1 MPDEVY
7 PAPVISQRKTLGK
20 NMYAKSEVS
29 YEGGNWDKQELP
41 EVVVKARTKYDNLH
55 STDRFYGHSFKSREV
70 IQERGFRNL
79 YDILKDIHGIIVV
92 KAQKKQGEDEDSGSG
107 NNMVAV
113 NGRAFEIMQD
123 SYVTEYAIYPTRGM
137 STLGDGNQV
146 VVLLDGARTPEPLTS
161 LMEMT
166 ADEIEFCPW
175 SSIMIHAYSG
185 GDIGKY
191 QEIQS
196 ASQFHREWFSNF
208 MNDVYGDFLTKKE
221 LAQVLGG
228 KDLWL
233 NADDAM
239 NRFKKIFRK
248 KEREYSR
255 IRKEN
260 ENTLKKINKIYNETK
275 DVDELNKDED
285 IK

>member
-1 MPDEVY
+1 MSET
-7 PAPVISQRKTLGK
+7 IE
-20 NMYAKSEVS
+20 NKSD
-29 YEGGNWDKQELP
+29 YHDFL
-41 EVVVKARTKYDNLH
+41 R
-55 STDRFYGHSFKSREV
+55 
-70 IQERGFRNL
+70 
-79 YDILKDIHGIIVV
+79 
-92 KAQKKQGEDEDSGSG
+92 
-107 NNMVAV
+107 AV
-113 NGRAFEIMQD
+113 NATSQYDEIHIHINNYGGD
-123 SYVTEYAIYPTRGM
+123 LDAAIQMYHSLVRSGAKIVIYIEGACM
-137 STLGDGNQV
+137 SAATV
-146 VVLLDGARTPEPLTS
+146 V
-161 LMEMT
+161 MMT

-228 KDLWL
+228 KDLRL

-275 DVDELNKDED
+275 DVDESNKDED
-285 IK
+285 IG

>member
-1 MPDEVY
+1 MCNNNNLPPVTDNALKVIEVNENGQSY
-7 PAPVISQRKTLGK
+7 NIVDYFLSETIE
-20 NMYAKSEVS
+20 NKSD
-29 YEGGNWDKQELP
+29 Y
-41 EVVVKARTKYDNLH
+41 YDFL
-55 STDRFYGHSFKSREV
+55 R
-70 IQERGFRNL
+70 
-79 YDILKDIHGIIVV
+79 
-92 KAQKKQGEDEDSGSG
+92 
-107 NNMVAV
+107 AV
-113 NGRAFEIMQD
+113 NATSQYDEIHIHINNYGGD
-123 SYVTEYAIYPTRGM
+123 LDAAIQMYHSLVRSGAKIVIYIEGACM
-137 STLGDGNQV
+137 SAATV
-146 VVLLDGARTPEPLTS
+146 V
-161 LMEMT
+161 MMT

-196 ASQFHREWFSNF
+196 ASQFHKEWFSNF

-248 KEREYSR
+248 KEREYLR

>member
-1 MPDEVY
+1 MCNNNNLPPVTDNALKVIEVNENGQSYNIVDYFLSETIENKSDYHDFLRAVNATSQYDEIHIHINNY
-7 PAPVISQRKTLGK
+7 GGDLDAAIQ
-20 NMYAKSEVS
+20 MYHSLVRSGAK
-29 YEGGNWDKQELP
+29 
-41 EVVVKARTKYDNLH
+41 
-55 STDRFYGHSFKSREV
+55 
-70 IQERGFRNL
+70 
-79 YDILKDIHGIIVV
+79 IVV
-92 KAQKKQGEDEDSGSG
+92 YIEGAC
-107 NNMVAV
+107 
-113 NGRAFEIMQD
+113 
-123 SYVTEYAIYPTRGM
+123 M
-137 STLGDGNQV
+137 SAATV
-146 VVLLDGARTPEPLTS
+146 V
-161 LMEMT
+161 MMT

-196 ASQFHREWFSNF
+196 ASQFHKEWFSNF

>member
-1 MPDEVY
+1 MCNNKNLPPVTDNALKVIEVNENGQSY
-7 PAPVISQRKTLGK
+7 NIVDYFLSETIE
-20 NMYAKSEVS
+20 NKSD
-29 YEGGNWDKQELP
+29 YHDFL
-41 EVVVKARTKYDNLH
+41 R
-55 STDRFYGHSFKSREV
+55 
-70 IQERGFRNL
+70 
-79 YDILKDIHGIIVV
+79 
-92 KAQKKQGEDEDSGSG
+92 
-107 NNMVAV
+107 AV
-113 NGRAFEIMQD
+113 NATSQYDEIHIHINNYGGD
-123 SYVTEYAIYPTRGM
+123 LDAAIQMYHSLVRSGAKIGIYIEGACM
-137 STLGDGNQV
+137 SAATV
-146 VVLLDGARTPEPLTS
+146 V
-161 LMEMT
+161 MMT

-239 NRFKKIFRK
+239 NRFKKIFKK

-275 DVDELNKDED
+275 DVDESNKDED
-285 IK
+285 IG

>member
-1 MPDEVY
+1 MCNNNNLPPVTDNALKVIEVNENGQSYNIVDYFLSETIENKSDYYDFLRAVNATSQYDEIHIHINNY
-7 PAPVISQRKTLGK
+7 GGDLDAAIQ
-20 NMYAKSEVS
+20 MYHSLVRSGAK
-29 YEGGNWDKQELP
+29 
-41 EVVVKARTKYDNLH
+41 
-55 STDRFYGHSFKSREV
+55 
-70 IQERGFRNL
+70 
-79 YDILKDIHGIIVV
+79 IVV
-92 KAQKKQGEDEDSGSG
+92 YIEGAC
-107 NNMVAV
+107 
-113 NGRAFEIMQD
+113 
-123 SYVTEYAIYPTRGM
+123 M
-137 STLGDGNQV
+137 SAATV
-146 VVLLDGARTPEPLTS
+146 V
-161 LMEMT
+161 MMT

-196 ASQFHREWFSNF
+196 ASQFHKEWFSNF

>member
-1 MPDEVY
+1 MCNNNNLPPVTDNALKVIEVNENGQSY
-7 PAPVISQRKTLGK
+7 NIVDYFLSETIE
-20 NMYAKSEVS
+20 NKSD
-29 YEGGNWDKQELP
+29 YHDFL
-41 EVVVKARTKYDNLH
+41 R
-55 STDRFYGHSFKSREV
+55 
-70 IQERGFRNL
+70 
-79 YDILKDIHGIIVV
+79 
-92 KAQKKQGEDEDSGSG
+92 
-107 NNMVAV
+107 AV
-113 NGRAFEIMQD
+113 NATSQYDEIHIHINNYGGD
-123 SYVTEYAIYPTRGM
+123 LDAAIQMYHSLVRSGAKIVIYIEGACM
-137 STLGDGNQV
+137 SAATV
-146 VVLLDGARTPEPLTS
+146 V
-161 LMEMT
+161 MMT

-196 ASQFHREWFSNF
+196 ASQFHKEWFSNF

-275 DVDELNKDED
+275 DVDESNKDED
-285 IK
+285 IG

>member
-1 MPDEVY
+1 MCNNNNLPPVTDNALKVIEVNENGQSY
-7 PAPVISQRKTLGK
+7 NIVDYFLSETIE
-20 NMYAKSEVS
+20 NKSD
-29 YEGGNWDKQELP
+29 YHDFL
-41 EVVVKARTKYDNLH
+41 R
-55 STDRFYGHSFKSREV
+55 
-70 IQERGFRNL
+70 
-79 YDILKDIHGIIVV
+79 
-92 KAQKKQGEDEDSGSG
+92 
-107 NNMVAV
+107 AV
-113 NGRAFEIMQD
+113 NATSQYDEIHIHINNYGGD
-123 SYVTEYAIYPTRGM
+123 LDAAIQMYHSLVRSGAKIVIYIEGACM
-137 STLGDGNQV
+137 SAATV
-146 VVLLDGARTPEPLTS
+146 V
-161 LMEMT
+161 MMT

>member
-1 MPDEVY
+1 MCNNKNLPPVTDNALKVIEVNENGQSY
-7 PAPVISQRKTLGK
+7 NIVDYFLSETIE
-20 NMYAKSEVS
+20 NKSD
-29 YEGGNWDKQELP
+29 YHDFL
-41 EVVVKARTKYDNLH
+41 R
-55 STDRFYGHSFKSREV
+55 
-70 IQERGFRNL
+70 
-79 YDILKDIHGIIVV
+79 
-92 KAQKKQGEDEDSGSG
+92 
-107 NNMVAV
+107 AV
-113 NGRAFEIMQD
+113 NATSQYDEIHIHINNYGGD
-123 SYVTEYAIYPTRGM
+123 LDAAIQMYHSLVRSGAKIVIYIEVACM
-137 STLGDGNQV
+137 SAATV
-146 VVLLDGARTPEPLTS
+146 V
-161 LMEMT
+161 MMT

-275 DVDELNKDED
+275 DVDESNKDED
-285 IK
+285 IG

>member
-1 MPDEVY
+1 MCNNKNLPPVTDNALKVIEVNENGQSYNIVDYFLSETIENKSDYHDFLRAINATSQYDEIHIHINNY
-7 PAPVISQRKTLGK
+7 GGDLDAAIQ
-20 NMYAKSEVS
+20 MYHSLVRSGAK
-29 YEGGNWDKQELP
+29 
-41 EVVVKARTKYDNLH
+41 
-55 STDRFYGHSFKSREV
+55 
-70 IQERGFRNL
+70 
-79 YDILKDIHGIIVV
+79 IVV
-92 KAQKKQGEDEDSGSG
+92 YIEGAC
-107 NNMVAV
+107 
-113 NGRAFEIMQD
+113 
-123 SYVTEYAIYPTRGM
+123 M
-137 STLGDGNQV
+137 SAATV
-146 VVLLDGARTPEPLTS
+146 V
-161 LMEMT
+161 MMT

-196 ASQFHREWFSNF
+196 ASQFHKEWFSNF

>member
-1 MPDEVY
+1 MCNNNNLPPVTDNALKVIEVNENGQSY
-7 PAPVISQRKTLGK
+7 NIVDYFLSETIE
-20 NMYAKSEVS
+20 NKSD
-29 YEGGNWDKQELP
+29 YHDFL
-41 EVVVKARTKYDNLH
+41 R
-55 STDRFYGHSFKSREV
+55 
-70 IQERGFRNL
+70 
-79 YDILKDIHGIIVV
+79 
-92 KAQKKQGEDEDSGSG
+92 
-107 NNMVAV
+107 AV
-113 NGRAFEIMQD
+113 NATSQYDEIHIHINNYGGD
-123 SYVTEYAIYPTRGM
+123 LDAAIQMYHSLVRSGAKIVIYIEGACM
-137 STLGDGNQV
+137 SAATV
-146 VVLLDGARTPEPLTS
+146 V
-161 LMEMT
+161 MMT

-196 ASQFHREWFSNF
+196 ASQFHKEWFSNF

>member
-1 MPDEVY
+1 MCNNKNLPPITDNALKVIEVNENGQSYNIVDYFLSETIENKSDYYDFLRAVNATSQYDEIHIHINNY
-7 PAPVISQRKTLGK
+7 GGDLDAAIQ
-20 NMYAKSEVS
+20 MYHSLVRSGAK
-29 YEGGNWDKQELP
+29 
-41 EVVVKARTKYDNLH
+41 
-55 STDRFYGHSFKSREV
+55 
-70 IQERGFRNL
+70 
-79 YDILKDIHGIIVV
+79 IVV
-92 KAQKKQGEDEDSGSG
+92 YIEGAC
-107 NNMVAV
+107 
-113 NGRAFEIMQD
+113 
-123 SYVTEYAIYPTRGM
+123 M
-137 STLGDGNQV
+137 SAATV
-146 VVLLDGARTPEPLTS
+146 V
-161 LMEMT
+161 MMT

-248 KEREYSR
+248 KEREYLR

>member
-1 MPDEVY
+1 MYHSLVRSG
-7 PAPVISQRKTLGK
+7 AKIVI
-20 NMYAKSEVS
+20 YI
-29 YEGGNWDKQELP
+29 EGACMSAAT
-41 EVVVKARTKYDNLH
+41 VV
-55 STDRFYGHSFKSREV
+55 
-70 IQERGFRNL
+70 
-79 YDILKDIHGIIVV
+79 
-92 KAQKKQGEDEDSGSG
+92 
-107 NNMVAV
+107 M
-113 NGRAFEIMQD
+113 
-123 SYVTEYAIYPTRGM
+123 
-137 STLGDGNQV
+137 
-146 VVLLDGARTPEPLTS
+146 
-161 LMEMT
+161 MT

-275 DVDELNKDED
+275 DVDESNKDED
-285 IK
+285 IR

>member
-1 MPDEVY
+1 MCNNKNLPPVTDNALKVIEVNENGQSY
-7 PAPVISQRKTLGK
+7 NIVDYFLSETIE
-20 NMYAKSEVS
+20 NKSD
-29 YEGGNWDKQELP
+29 YHDFL
-41 EVVVKARTKYDNLH
+41 R
-55 STDRFYGHSFKSREV
+55 
-70 IQERGFRNL
+70 
-79 YDILKDIHGIIVV
+79 
-92 KAQKKQGEDEDSGSG
+92 
-107 NNMVAV
+107 AV
-113 NGRAFEIMQD
+113 NATSQYDEIHIHINNYGGD
-123 SYVTEYAIYPTRGM
+123 LDAAIQMYHSLVRSGAKIVIYIEGACM
-137 STLGDGNQV
+137 SAATV
-146 VVLLDGARTPEPLTS
+146 V
-161 LMEMT
+161 MMT
-166 ADEIEFCPW
+166 ADEMEFGPW

-275 DVDELNKDED
+275 DVDESNKDED
-285 IK
+285 IG

>member
-1 MPDEVY
+1 MCNNKNLPPITDNALKVIEVNENGQSY
-7 PAPVISQRKTLGK
+7 NIVDYFLSETIE
-20 NMYAKSEVS
+20 NKSD
-29 YEGGNWDKQELP
+29 Y
-41 EVVVKARTKYDNLH
+41 YDFL
-55 STDRFYGHSFKSREV
+55 R
-70 IQERGFRNL
+70 
-79 YDILKDIHGIIVV
+79 
-92 KAQKKQGEDEDSGSG
+92 
-107 NNMVAV
+107 AV
-113 NGRAFEIMQD
+113 NATSQYDEIHIHINNYGGD
-123 SYVTEYAIYPTRGM
+123 LDAAIQMYHSLVRSGAKIVIYIEGASM
-137 STLGDGNQV
+137 SAATVD
-146 VVLLDGARTPEPLTS
+146 
-161 LMEMT
+161 MMT

-275 DVDELNKDED
+275 DVDESNKDEG
-285 IK
+285 IG

>member
-1 MPDEVY
+1 MCNNKNLPPITDNALKVIEVNENGQSYNIVDYFLSETIENKSDYYDFLRAVNATSQYDEIHIHINNY
-7 PAPVISQRKTLGK
+7 GGDLDAAIQ
-20 NMYAKSEVS
+20 MYHSLVRSGAK
-29 YEGGNWDKQELP
+29 
-41 EVVVKARTKYDNLH
+41 
-55 STDRFYGHSFKSREV
+55 
-70 IQERGFRNL
+70 
-79 YDILKDIHGIIVV
+79 IVV
-92 KAQKKQGEDEDSGSG
+92 YIEGAC
-107 NNMVAV
+107 
-113 NGRAFEIMQD
+113 
-123 SYVTEYAIYPTRGM
+123 M
-137 STLGDGNQV
+137 SAATV
-146 VVLLDGARTPEPLTS
+146 V
-161 LMEMT
+161 MMT
-166 ADEIEFCPW
+166 ADVIEFCPW

>member
-1 MPDEVY
+1 MCNNKNLPPVTDNALKVIEVNENGQSY
-7 PAPVISQRKTLGK
+7 NIVDYFLSETIE
-20 NMYAKSEVS
+20 NKSD
-29 YEGGNWDKQELP
+29 YHDFL
-41 EVVVKARTKYDNLH
+41 R
-55 STDRFYGHSFKSREV
+55 
-70 IQERGFRNL
+70 
-79 YDILKDIHGIIVV
+79 
-92 KAQKKQGEDEDSGSG
+92 
-107 NNMVAV
+107 AV
-113 NGRAFEIMQD
+113 NATSQYDEIHIHINNYGGD
-123 SYVTEYAIYPTRGM
+123 LDAAIQMYHSLVRSGAKIVIYIEGACM
-137 STLGDGNQV
+137 SAATV
-146 VVLLDGARTPEPLTS
+146 V
-161 LMEMT
+161 MMT

-196 ASQFHREWFSNF
+196 ASQFHREWFSKN
-208 MNDVYGDFLTKKE
+208 NYDVYGEYKKKKE

-239 NRFKKIFRK
+239 NRFKKIFKK

-275 DVDELNKDED
+275 DVDESNKDED
-285 IK
+285 IR

>member
-1 MPDEVY
+1 MCNNKNLPPITDNALKVIEVNENGQSYNIVDYFLSETIENKSDYHDFLRAVNATSQYDEIHIHINNY
-7 PAPVISQRKTLGK
+7 GGDLDAAIQ
-20 NMYAKSEVS
+20 MYHSLVRSGAK
-29 YEGGNWDKQELP
+29 
-41 EVVVKARTKYDNLH
+41 
-55 STDRFYGHSFKSREV
+55 
-70 IQERGFRNL
+70 
-79 YDILKDIHGIIVV
+79 IVV
-92 KAQKKQGEDEDSGSG
+92 YIEGAC
-107 NNMVAV
+107 
-113 NGRAFEIMQD
+113 
-123 SYVTEYAIYPTRGM
+123 M
-137 STLGDGNQV
+137 SAATV
-146 VVLLDGARTPEPLTS
+146 V
-161 LMEMT
+161 MMT

>member
-1 MPDEVY
+1 MCNNNNLPPVTDNALKVIEVNENGQSY
-7 PAPVISQRKTLGK
+7 NIVDYFLSETIE
-20 NMYAKSEVS
+20 NKSD
-29 YEGGNWDKQELP
+29 Y
-41 EVVVKARTKYDNLH
+41 YDFL
-55 STDRFYGHSFKSREV
+55 R
-70 IQERGFRNL
+70 
-79 YDILKDIHGIIVV
+79 
-92 KAQKKQGEDEDSGSG
+92 
-107 NNMVAV
+107 AV
-113 NGRAFEIMQD
+113 NATSQYDEIHIHINNYGGD
-123 SYVTEYAIYPTRGM
+123 LDAAIQMYHSLVRSGAKIVIYIEGACM
-137 STLGDGNQV
+137 SAATV
-146 VVLLDGARTPEPLTS
+146 V
-161 LMEMT
+161 MMT

-196 ASQFHREWFSNF
+196 ASQFHKEWFSNF

>member
-1 MPDEVY
+1 MCNNKNLPPITDNALKVIEVNENGQSY
-7 PAPVISQRKTLGK
+7 NIVDYFLSETIE
-20 NMYAKSEVS
+20 NKSDY
-29 YEGGNWDKQELP
+29 YEFL
-41 EVVVKARTKYDNLH
+41 R
-55 STDRFYGHSFKSREV
+55 
-70 IQERGFRNL
+70 
-79 YDILKDIHGIIVV
+79 
-92 KAQKKQGEDEDSGSG
+92 
-107 NNMVAV
+107 AV
-113 NGRAFEIMQD
+113 NSSTQYDEIHIHINNYGGD
-123 SYVTEYAIYPTRGM
+123 LDAAIQMYHSLVRSGAKIVIYIEGACM
-137 STLGDGNQV
+137 SAATV
-146 VVLLDGARTPEPLTS
+146 V
-161 LMEMT
+161 MMT

-285 IK
+285 IG

>member
-1 MPDEVY
+1 MCNNKNLPPVTDNALKVIEVNENGQSYNIVDYFLSETIENKSDYHDFLRAVNATSQYDEIHIHINNY
-7 PAPVISQRKTLGK
+7 GGDLDAAIQ
-20 NMYAKSEVS
+20 MYHSLVRSGAK
-29 YEGGNWDKQELP
+29 
-41 EVVVKARTKYDNLH
+41 
-55 STDRFYGHSFKSREV
+55 
-70 IQERGFRNL
+70 
-79 YDILKDIHGIIVV
+79 IVV
-92 KAQKKQGEDEDSGSG
+92 YIEGAC
-107 NNMVAV
+107 
-113 NGRAFEIMQD
+113 
-123 SYVTEYAIYPTRGM
+123 M
-137 STLGDGNQV
+137 SAATV
-146 VVLLDGARTPEPLTS
+146 V
-161 LMEMT
+161 MMT

-196 ASQFHREWFSNF
+196 ASQFHKEWFSNF

>member
-1 MPDEVY
+1 MCNNKNLPPITDNALKVIEVNENGQSYNIVDYFLSETIENKSDYHDFLRAVNATSQYDEIHIHINNY
-7 PAPVISQRKTLGK
+7 GGDLDAAIQ
-20 NMYAKSEVS
+20 MYHSLVRSGAK
-29 YEGGNWDKQELP
+29 
-41 EVVVKARTKYDNLH
+41 
-55 STDRFYGHSFKSREV
+55 
-70 IQERGFRNL
+70 
-79 YDILKDIHGIIVV
+79 IVV
-92 KAQKKQGEDEDSGSG
+92 YIEGAC
-107 NNMVAV
+107 
-113 NGRAFEIMQD
+113 
-123 SYVTEYAIYPTRGM
+123 M
-137 STLGDGNQV
+137 SAATV
-146 VVLLDGARTPEPLTS
+146 V
-161 LMEMT
+161 MMT

-239 NRFKKIFRK
+239 NRFKKIFKK

>member
-1 MPDEVY
+1 MCNNKNLPPVTDNALKVIEVNENGQSYNIVDYFLSETIENKSDYYDFLRAVNATSQYDEIHIHINNY
-7 PAPVISQRKTLGK
+7 GGDLDAAIQ
-20 NMYAKSEVS
+20 MYHSLVRSGAK
-29 YEGGNWDKQELP
+29 
-41 EVVVKARTKYDNLH
+41 
-55 STDRFYGHSFKSREV
+55 
-70 IQERGFRNL
+70 
-79 YDILKDIHGIIVV
+79 IVV
-92 KAQKKQGEDEDSGSG
+92 YIEGAC
-107 NNMVAV
+107 
-113 NGRAFEIMQD
+113 
-123 SYVTEYAIYPTRGM
+123 M
-137 STLGDGNQV
+137 SAATV
-146 VVLLDGARTPEPLTS
+146 V
-161 LMEMT
+161 MMT

-275 DVDELNKDED
+275 DVDESNKDED